1 VDSGDFLS
9 ALRVVLLCN
18 EQEEIGI
25 IPRMKATIIILL
37 LASCSLA
44 QKSSPPLQVT
54 VIGSDIVGLPNG
66 SYVVMGQVRFSDGM
80 IAAMRKHGATDA
92 DKMRFTIM
100 CGKSHPGC
108 QQLEDGENYWMQ
120 YVHPGEEGYSEYL
133 GTDADCHPARFGRT
147 IGKKAAAVYNVC
159 FVEPKRNEG
168 D

>member
-1 VDSGDFLS
+1 LFPDGAVDSGDFLS

-66 SYVVMGQVRFSDGM
+66 SYVVTG
-80 IAAMRKHGATDA
+80 
-92 DKMRFTIM
+92 
-100 CGKSHPGC
+100 
-108 QQLEDGENYWMQ
+108 
-120 YVHPGEEGYSEYL
+120 
-133 GTDADCHPARFGRT
+133 
-147 IGKKAAAVYNVC
+147 
-159 FVEPKRNEG
+159 
-168 D
+168 